1 MLPFGLFLVFQA
13 YPRMKITHVLMSLF
27 FTYSVFG
34 SGIPSATDLSSAGI
48 EIVKVVGGGAV
59 VAVGTFYWNWIG
71 FSILGMMTGLL
82 PTVVFLQ
89 QFTDGSTMTSYQ
101 SVNFPIPF
109 LTLITFILVSEWI
122 PNCLC
127 FYSLRRDYHSMYL
140 KRVSQRQF

>member
-109 LTLITFILVSEWI
+109 LTLITFILVSE
-122 PNCLC
+122 
-127 FYSLRRDYHSMYL
+127 
-140 KRVSQRQF
+140 